1 MSRGVVFIDRDGALI
16 VRPPDGN
23 VTLQNLRLLPDV
35 VPALKALRKA
45 GYELVMV
52 AKHDGAT
59 EFLRELFASQGA
71 PFESVVAVSDAD
83 IRIDGNRASGET
95 WPQIARRLPTGRRA
109 ATVRCARVP
118 STGQQARQAL
128 PSSRCRAATGHSW

>member
-1 MSRGVVFIDRDGALI
+1 MSRGVVFIDRDGGLI

-35 VPALKALRKA
+35 VPALKALRQA

-71 PFESVVAVSDAD
+71 PFESVVAVSDGMLLLFPSWLQHSVDPNASARN
-83 IRIDGNRASGET
+83 RISVSFNLMFTEYGELCKPL
-95 WPQIARRLPTGRRA
+95 WEG
-109 ATVRCARVP
+109 
-118 STGQQARQAL
+118 G
-128 PSSRCRAATGHSW
+128 SSR